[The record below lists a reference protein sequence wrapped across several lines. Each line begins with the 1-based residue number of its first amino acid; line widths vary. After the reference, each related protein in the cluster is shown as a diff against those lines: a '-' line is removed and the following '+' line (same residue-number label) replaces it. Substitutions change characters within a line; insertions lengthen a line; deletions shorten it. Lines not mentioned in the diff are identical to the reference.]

1 MEVLWV
7 QRKMPASR
15 IYRIL
20 QDKIG
25 WKKAQP
31 IRCWVNVLKKALW
44 DVQNRIISA
53 MPCLVGKMYEF
64 VNLYFDGSDIE
75 FLRFFL
81 ENTDLTPEELENFQ
95 DMLEHTSR

>member
-1 MEVLWV
+1 MKLKTEAKKADNITKAEYEVMKVLWERGEV
-7 QRKMPASR
+7 SAGQL
-15 IYRIL
+15 YRIL

-53 MPCLVGKMYEF
+53 AP
-64 VNLYFDGSDIE
+64 
-75 FLRFFL
+75 
-81 ENTDLTPEELENFQ
+81 
-95 DMLEHTSR
+95 

>member
-1 MEVLWV
+1 MNQQTEVQKTGRICRAELNVMEVLWV
-7 QRKMPASR
+7 QGKMPASR

-31 IRCWVNVLKKALW
+31 RRCWVNVLKKALW

-53 MPCLVGKMYEF
+53 MPCLVGKM
-64 VNLYFDGSDIE
+64 
-75 FLRFFL
+75 
-81 ENTDLTPEELENFQ
+81 
-95 DMLEHTSR
+95 